1 MKKAKY
7 NGVSNLRI
15 HLAYS
20 FYKKQSNL
28 CVCVC
33 GFDVFWCADAA
44 SEAAEAVW
52 REKAQ
57 KELEDW
63 HVHQNEQMEKNKANN
78 RYFHSNI
85 QALLSCMYLLVKIR
99 MQTVVNHQSIWEK
112 TCDWE
117 HLIKWFAKL

>member
-1 MKKAKY
+1 MF
-7 NGVSNLRI
+7 S
-15 HLAYS
+15 
-20 FYKKQSNL
+20 
-28 CVCVC
+28 
-33 GFDVFWCADAA
+33 DVADAA

-85 QALLSCMYLLVKIR
+85 QALLSCMYLSVKIR

-117 HLIKWFAKL
+117 RLIKWFAKL